1 MQEVNRNL
9 RRIGCPAKVQTIKP
23 KLLNNL
29 IEQEHQFIIQRVRRM
44 SVFKPFASASAKL
57 DGIEVVHM
65 IRMKQFSS
73 ATTSGFRLF
82 AVIAGQICPACR

>member
-1 MQEVNRNL
+1 MTRNL
-9 RRIGCPAKVQTIKP
+9 RRFGCPAKVQTIRS
-23 KLLNNL
+23 KLLNRL
-29 IEQEHQFIIQRVRRM
+29 IEQEHLFKIQRVRRM
-44 SVFKPFASASAKL
+44 CVFGSFASASANL

-82 AVIAGQICPACR
+82 AVIAGQMCPACR